1 MLVYQRVNLTMFIPK
16 QYGTIGTDPHPT
28 NTWRINTAK
37 NIKTAVEAGATS
49 ELVVAFGSSFPK
61 NRSPKNMVKQGV
73 SHLKLWPICISSVVQ
88 PGSHSVKRP
97 SLGATSFTS
106 YTWYLYVYKNRDCAP
121 APSSTGLDG
130 VHCCLELMSIHKH
143 GWKSA
148 LEIQEMDVF
157 ENGYCTAKWL
167 QIVVKIC

>member
-1 MLVYQRVNLTMFIPK
+1 MFIPK

-28 NTWRINTAK
+28 NTWRKNTAK

-106 YTWYLYVYKNRDCAP
+106 YTWYLYVKTEIALLHP
-121 APSSTGLDG
+121 AAQGWTESIAAWNWWSSTSMDG
-130 VHCCLELMSIHKH
+130 KVR
-143 GWKSA
+143 
-148 LEIQEMDVF
+148 EIQEMDVF
-157 ENGYCTAKWL
+157 ENAYCTAKWL